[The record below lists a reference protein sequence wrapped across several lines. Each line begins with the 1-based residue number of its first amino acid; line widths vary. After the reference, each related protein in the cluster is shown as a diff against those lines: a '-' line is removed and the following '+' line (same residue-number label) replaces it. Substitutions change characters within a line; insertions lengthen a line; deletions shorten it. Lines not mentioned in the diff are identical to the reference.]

1 MMRKLGP
8 LAIAFSCLIVAA
20 CGGDESP
27 AVEKG
32 SLPTAPESS
41 SAQTFSGEGYSLSHP
56 SDWEWSGEI
65 PGSGLSHG
73 ASLISQVMLAPRTD
87 SLELAPEVLRV
98 EVSSVPHLI
107 ENAQWDEGVDPQE
120 HLDEVADVPRRVTAD
135 NLEEFADWRV
145 PELMEAYAPSEV
157 REGPYAATIDGLPVL
172 YLVAE
177 GSDVN
182 GEEIIS
188 ETALVFDGETEYAIA
203 CEYAPAK
210 EDDMRPGCALVF
222 DTFQLE

>member
-1 MMRKLGP
+1 MWRVGF
-8 LAIAFSCLIVAA
+8 LALACFGLVGAA
-20 CGGDESP
+20 CGGDEGP

-32 SLPTAPESS
+32 SLPKAPESS
-41 SAQTFSGEGYSLSHP
+41 SAQTFSGEGYSFSHP

-73 ASLISQVMLAPRTD
+73 ASLISQVMLAPRTA

-145 PELMEAYAPSEV
+145 PEFMEAYAPGEI
-157 REGPYAATIDGLPVL
+157 RQGPYATTVDGLPAL

-182 GEEIIS
+182 GEEIVS
-188 ETALVFDGETEYAIA
+188 ETVLVFDGETEYAIA
-203 CEYAPAK
+203 CEYSPAK